1 VHYYNDIDAN
11 SCAWLE
17 ELIRRGLLPAGVVD
31 NRSILD
37 VMPAD
42 LTDFAQ
48 CHFFAGI
55 GGWPYALRL
64 AGVPEDWPV
73 WTGSPPCQPFSA
85 AGQQKGQDDER
96 HLAPHF
102 AKLVAACRPA
112 LIFGEQVASAAVFGK
127 IAGRAGGGADAP
139 AEWAW
144 IDDLSDRLEAAH
156 YAVGASDI
164 PAAGVGAPH
173 IRQRTFFGAVSLR
186 LGDTDGRGWTPWR
199 EGSEA
204 DGHRDTLEP
213 VRGAIGMADADVG
226 RQSRSRV
233 LGRPSDP
240 ATEEA
245 RQVDRAVDARGRGG
259 LADGALDGWSE
270 ERAQPAGVSV
280 RDSAEGRRAGPG
292 TSGSNMRTRPLDDPW
307 RDADWLFCRDG
318 KWRPVEPGA
327 LPLAS
332 RVSARVGRL
341 RGYGNAIV
349 PQAAALFIEATL
361 EAVDMTRLNSGYN
374 AEFSTEYAPPY
385 EVLTTPDELERVL
398 DIVGDGVAAL
408 DFEGWQIVRLA
419 QIRSDD
425 VWAVIDFGEAGANW
439 FGEVAHWFEDAAWIV
454 FNSGHEKRYFEK
466 HGAAPTCWDV
476 GNLRRALRGGGHMS
490 LKQLVGWEL
499 EVELDKT
506 EQASDWDRG
515 ELSRSQLDYAADDA
529 HWTWQVWKKLRAE
542 ADDGH
547 MRCFDM
553 LDGMA
558 DAVIEMEETGLTL
571 DPVHHQQLVD
581 HWQELNDEREVQ
593 IRELITEG
601 EVENL
606 NSGKQLN
613 DFFAQIMPDDILEDW
628 PKTEKTGLLSTKNK
642 DLLNMA
648 GVFGGTPLGDALRLL
663 AERSTLQKYLSSFG
677 QTLINKARMNNELRV
692 HARYNIGA
700 AITCRFSSCL
710 PEYVQ
715 VTFPDGSL
723 VPMSDILPGDLV
735 LTHRGRAR
743 KVISNT
749 FSGIEKTYRI
759 YLSSGH
765 TLDCTT
771 NHRLLTDA
779 GWLSL
784 EDMGYDCEDTGSDHA
799 RHGRR
804 LLRGGQADHEGAGH
818 QVSGQREDRTSSSAQ
833 VPVGGYTQSRGGAAV
848 LEDEARG
855 VKPYEREVRGAAP
868 QLCRGGTRS
877 QGVPDDREAALHDA
891 GYVEAGVSTPRGHV
905 RSAGSERVTGRVSR
919 PPHQRGQDGQSTGKS
934 LPRVC
939 VWSRSVAP
947 QYAEIRRVDLVG
959 TLPVFDLE
967 IEEDASFV
975 ANGVVVHNSSPN
987 LQQIPR
993 DREFFGERLSV
1004 RKSFVAAP
1012 DNLLV
1017 SLDYSGIEMRV
1028 LALVSGDEQLLED
1041 VVHGD
1046 PHAVMAEYVVGRPI
1060 DKTVKED
1067 KDLRQ
1072 SMKAVNFGIVYGTTA
1087 LGLAGRQGW
1096 SYSYAEDLLNYW
1108 SQRYPKAWEMR
1119 FESQKLARQKPH
1131 LIRMVDGGTIY
1142 MGPKPGLTRCA
1153 NYPVQ
1158 RAALS
1163 VMAHAI
1169 IRHKNS
1175 LDDFR
1180 DRYPRNF
1187 VRMASTI
1194 HDALIDEAA
1203 EAIASAILQLMY
1215 RDMVDG
1221 YLDVFPGAPIDK
1233 LVEGGLGPNWG
1244 ELEEIPL
1251 AG

>member
-1 VHYYNDIDAN
+1 
-11 SCAWLE
+11 
-17 ELIRRGLLPAGVVD
+17 
-31 NRSILD
+31 
-37 VMPAD
+37 M
-42 LTDFAQ
+42 
-48 CHFFAGI
+48 
-55 GGWPYALRL
+55 
-64 AGVPEDWPV
+64 
-73 WTGSPPCQPFSA
+73 
-85 AGQQKGQDDER
+85 
-96 HLAPHF
+96 
-102 AKLVAACRPA
+102 
-112 LIFGEQVASAAVFGK
+112 
-127 IAGRAGGGADAP
+127 
-139 AEWAW
+139 
-144 IDDLSDRLEAAH
+144 
-156 YAVGASDI
+156 
-164 PAAGVGAPH
+164 
-173 IRQRTFFGAVSLR
+173 
-186 LGDTDGRGWTPWR
+186 
-199 EGSEA
+199 
-204 DGHRDTLEP
+204 
-213 VRGAIGMADADVG
+213 
-226 RQSRSRV
+226 
-233 LGRPSDP
+233 
-240 ATEEA
+240 
-245 RQVDRAVDARGRGG
+245 
-259 LADGALDGWSE
+259 
-270 ERAQPAGVSV
+270 
-280 RDSAEGRRAGPG
+280 
-292 TSGSNMRTRPLDDPW
+292 
-307 RDADWLFCRDG
+307 
-318 KWRPVEPGA
+318 
-327 LPLAS
+327 
-332 RVSARVGRL
+332 
-341 RGYGNAIV
+341 
-349 PQAAALFIEATL
+349 
-361 EAVDMTRLNSGYN
+361 LNSGYN
-374 AEFSTEYAPPY
+374 AEFLTEYDAEPPPY

-419 QIRSDD
+419 QIRNDD

-529 HWTWQVWKKLRAE
+529 HWTWEVWRKLRAE

-581 HWQELNDEREVQ
+581 HWQALNNEREVQ
-593 IRELITEG
+593 IRDLITEG

-677 QTLINKARMNNELRV
+677 QTLITKARMNNDLRV

-700 AITCRFSSCL
+700 AVTCRFSS
-710 PEYVQ
+710 
-715 VTFPDGSL
+715 
-723 VPMSDILPGDLV
+723 
-735 LTHRGRAR
+735 
-743 KVISNT
+743 
-749 FSGIEKTYRI
+749 SG
-759 YLSSGH
+759 
-765 TLDCTT
+765 
-771 NHRLLTDA
+771 
-779 GWLSL
+779 
-784 EDMGYDCEDTGSDHA
+784 
-799 RHGRR
+799 
-804 LLRGGQADHEGAGH
+804 
-818 QVSGQREDRTSSSAQ
+818 
-833 VPVGGYTQSRGGAAV
+833 
-848 LEDEARG
+848 
-855 VKPYEREVRGAAP
+855 
-868 QLCRGGTRS
+868 
-877 QGVPDDREAALHDA
+877 
-891 GYVEAGVSTPRGHV
+891 
-905 RSAGSERVTGRVSR
+905 
-919 PPHQRGQDGQSTGKS
+919 
-934 LPRVC
+934 
-939 VWSRSVAP
+939 
-947 QYAEIRRVDLVG
+947 
-959 TLPVFDLE
+959 
-967 IEEDASFV
+967 
-975 ANGVVVHNSSPN
+975 PN

-1060 DKTVKED
+1060 DKTVTED
-1067 KDLRQ
+1067 KELRQ

-1096 SYSYAEDLLNYW
+1096 SFSFAEDLLNYW

-1119 FESQKLARQKPH
+1119 FESQKIARQKPH

-1180 DRYPRNF
+1180 ERYPRDF

-1203 EAIASAILQLMY
+1203 EAIASAVLQLMY

-1244 ELEEIPL
+1244 ELEEMPL